1 MRLTVIGIL
10 VLASVS
16 GSAHAKQA
24 DVDAQQKPALD
35 VASAAVVDGRA
46 DDALAAITPVIA
58 AYQHGY
64 ANEKRRIYCNI
75 TPTQTV
81 ASLLEAAHD
90 KVDAVAV
97 GEPLCL
103 AHYIKGY
110 ALVDLGRFA
119 EAQAEFEGLVAMAPY
134 NARYVFELANTH
146 RMQKHYDI
154 AMKGYQQAADLA
166 SMAPEGREKIER
178 GIAWRQIGWIYVE
191 QGDFEKGEAM
201 YRKCLDLDPNDKKAQ
216 AELEY
221 IARHRGKK
229 T

>member
-1 MRLTVIGIL
+1 MRWTVCGIL
-10 VLASVS
+10 ALAAVN
-16 GSAHAKQA
+16 GSAHAKK
-24 DVDAQQKPALD
+24 VDINAQQKPALA
-35 VASAAVVDGRA
+35 VASDALIDGRA
-46 DDALAAITPVIA
+46 DDALAAITPVID

-64 ANEKRRIYCNI
+64 ADEKRRIYCSI
-75 TPTQTV
+75 TPAQTLL
-81 ASLLEAAHD
+81 SLLEAAHD

-97 GEPLCL
+97 DESLCL
-103 AHYIKGY
+103 AHYIRGY
-110 ALVDLGRFA
+110 ALVDLGRVA
-119 EAQAEFEGLVAMAPY
+119 EAQAEFEGLVAMAPH

-146 RMQKHYDI
+146 RMQKHYDV